1 MNHIR
6 KQANITRYTQIASH
20 GLSPLRSTF
29 ALLSIVSKKHIFSTS
44 QSTGGGGMKKLFVF
58 LCVAVLIASS
68 AYPLFAGG
76 IDNKTN
82 WSAEWVRSLNRNAAT
97 DSADAASYNPAGVM
111 KMDNGFYLNAT
122 GQYAL
127 KEYSNT
133 EPNTA
138 PFSGTKYT
146 TDEPDFV
153 PSLFALYKQDKWS
166 AYGAV
171 TVVVAG
177 GKVDYE
183 NGDNTTAKIGWGII
197 RPSGGAFTSIL
208 DQRLEGKSYFIGYT
222 IGGAYKINDMI
233 SVSLGARFVDASREF
248 KGHAT
253 LGGGFAGTQ
262 TYSVDYEETGNGWG
276 GILGVNIA
284 PTEEL
289 NIGLR
294 YETKTSIDLET
305 SVTTNTLPGALN
317 GLITDGFKRNRDL
330 PALLGLGV
338 SYKFTPKIRVEAD
351 LTYYFNEDADWED
364 APITTS
370 ADETKKDNGYDIG
383 IACEYTFT
391 PKWKASVGYMYTNVG
406 IEPDNMSVET
416 PELDAATF
424 AGGVSFKPTPDWDVN
439 LGILKSFYGD
449 AVTSTGIFY
458 EKDVVIIA
466 LGVQYKFF

>member
-6 KQANITRYTQIASH
+6 TQANIMRYTQFALH

-29 ALLSIVSKKHIFSTS
+29 TRPSIVSKKHIFSTS

-58 LCVAVLIASS
+58 LCVAGLIASS

-82 WSAEWVRSLNRNAAT
+82 WSAEWVRSLNRIGST
-97 DSADAASYNPAGVM
+97 DSADAAAYNPAGVM
-111 KMDNGFYLNAT
+111 KLDNGFYLNAT

-153 PSLFALYKQDKWS
+153 PSLFALYKQDKW
-166 AYGAV
+166 AAFGTV
-171 TVVVAG
+171 TIVEAG
-177 GKVDYE
+177 GKINFE
-183 NGDNTTAKIGWGII
+183 NGDYTTAGLGWTIIGRANALLPGTFAGI
-197 RPSGGAFTSIL
+197 L
-208 DQRLEGKSYFIGYT
+208 NHHLEGESYFIGYA
-222 IGGAYKINDMI
+222 IGGAYKINDMV

-248 KGHAT
+248 KGYAT
-253 LGGGFAGTQ
+253 LGGGLAGTQ
-262 TYSVDYEETGNGWG
+262 TYSVDYKETGDGWG
-276 GILGVNIA
+276 GIIGINVA
-284 PTEEL
+284 PMEQL

-305 SVTTNTLPGALN
+305 DVTTDTVPGGLVTPGA
-317 GLITDGFKRNRDL
+317 KRNRDL

-338 SYKFTPKIRVEAD
+338 SYKITPKIRVEAD
-351 LTYYFNEDADWED
+351 LTYYFNEDADWQD
-364 APITTS
+364 NPVTS
-370 ADETKKDNGYDIG
+370 ADETKKDNGYDVG
-383 IACEYTFT
+383 IACEYTFN
-391 PKWKASVGYMYTNVG
+391 PKWKASVGYMYTDVG
-406 IEPDNMSVET
+406 IDPNNMSIET

-424 AGGVSFKPTPDWDVN
+424 AGGVAFKPTPDWDIN
-439 LGILKSFYGD
+439 LGILRSFYGD
-449 AVTSTGIFY
+449 ARTSTGIFL